1 MLNLLK
7 NLWHEVRAFTQV
19 PAESAGSRVILCR
32 AEA

>member
-7 NLWHEVRAFTQV
+7 NPRTDASAFTLF

>member
-7 NLWHEVRAFTQV
+7 KTRTDALAFTV
-19 PAESAGSRVILCR
+19 LPAESAGLGVILCR